1 MDINKWI
8 EFKPLVDKLCTYPKD
23 MIEDALEILLQ
34 KDKLDFINVSN
45 AYVNYL
51 KDKEDDTKNKLI
63 EAETCVMEGFID
75 KITKEK
81 KDTSI
86 GKRNYNHTQ
95 RCLYLINESNRFQ
108 TSELNEKYHYDKEYA
123 KTMSWYEREKEYKEN
138 H

>member
-1 MDINKWI
+1 MDIDNYLQLRVLI
-8 EFKPLVDKLCTYPKD
+8 EKLCTYPKEL
-23 MIEDALEILLQ
+23 IEKALEELMD
-34 KDKLDFINVSN
+34 KDKIDFINISN
-45 AYVNYL
+45 AYVNSL
-51 KDKEDDTKNKLI
+51 KNKENDIKGRLV

-75 KITKEK
+75 RITKEN
-81 KDTSI
+81 KDTPR